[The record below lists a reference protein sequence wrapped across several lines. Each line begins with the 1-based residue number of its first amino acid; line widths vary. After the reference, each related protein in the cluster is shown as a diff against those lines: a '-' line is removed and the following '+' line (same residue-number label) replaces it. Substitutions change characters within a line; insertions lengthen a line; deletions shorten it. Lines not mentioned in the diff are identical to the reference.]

1 MNKYKKGFTPD
12 EAALIAV
19 GFTDHNNLDVLEDDI
34 SVSLADSKSLEK
46 YLPAEEE
53 VYAPKDQK
61 DAYIE
66 SRVKELINEA
76 KNIRDAL
83 RSELLLAYAFEEE
96 KINKKTSLEIY
107 LVQFMDSDKNE
118 ICTLSSQLT
127 KASLAK
133 WFDAADQVYMSKKFK
148 DEKLSTINPFK
159 KSFTAEHSALIAV
172 GLKKYYSID
181 EVFDELNY
189 QNEQIADAEW
199 QIEKAGEYTDFEIDE
214 SLSYDLINDAKNIK
228 KALIDEIK
236 IAIDV
241 ESVISESNSSCGNAA
256 GIELCS
262 DATSI
267 DVKAMSLE
275 SITITKQSVA
285 IWLWESGQVEYAKN
299 IFANVETLIQNKPL
313 HKNLSNSKS
322 SSKEIN
328 ASKSLLE
335 SVGIPESSLLD
346 AMGIMALLLSKQN
359 TKFKHGETPNA
370 LQIKIA
376 IESMV
381 EDFGLNKDTDNRIML
396 SNLNKAITIS
406 WNQLK
411 GRIKL

>member
-19 GFTDHNNLDVLEDDI
+19 GFPNYSNLDALESNI
-34 SVSLADSKSLEK
+34 SVSLADSKSIEK
-46 YLPAEEE
+46 YLPSEEE
-53 VYAPKDQK
+53 VYAPRDQK
-61 DAYIE
+61 AAYIE

-96 KINKKTSLEIY
+96 EINKKTSLEIY
-107 LVQFMDSDKNE
+107 LVQFKDSDENE
-118 ICTLSSQLT
+118 ICTLRSQLT

-172 GLKKYYSID
+172 GLNKYSSID
-181 EVFDELNY
+181 EVFDKLNY
-189 QNEQIADAEW
+189 QNEQIADARW
-199 QIEKAGEYTDFEIDE
+199 QIEKGGEYTDFEIDE
-214 SLSYDLINDAKNIK
+214 SLSYDLINDAENIK
-228 KALIDEIK
+228 QALMDEIK
-236 IAIDV
+236 IAIEV
-241 ESVISESNSSCGNAA
+241 ESVINESNSSCRNAA
-256 GIELCS
+256 GIELCC
-262 DATSI
+262 DATTI
-267 DVKAMSLE
+267 DVKAISLE
-275 SITITKQSVA
+275 SITITKQSLA

-299 IFANVETLIQNKPL
+299 IFANVETLIQNKPP
-313 HKNLSNSKS
+313 HKNLSNSKI

-370 LQIKIA
+370 SQIKTA

-381 EDFGLNKDTDNRIML
+381 EDLGLNKDTDNRIML